1 MISRKTTK
9 TIAEIYQA
17 RFRSR
22 NPQNYIDKSQLYDF
36 LYENNYDLW
45 FLNATKKLPK
55 RRRILKDFIMGLHTG
70 ETVSSKTPNWTW
82 QQRSKL
88 GQRILTDLAEDILL
102 WSQPPNKYIPTGVK
116 EIFPQL
122 TSELEI
128 DGYIFRDGK
137 LYFSEATV
145 LDTEGEIGILEKLIQ
160 DLELNNLEVIKHHLE
175 SSETHYID
183 NKWDDSIS
191 NSRKFLESI
200 LREIAAKH
208 YFLEESKLIDSSVY
222 KSPFQIRDYLTV
234 EGLIEPKEK
243 EAISKVYGLLSE
255 TGGHPYIAQKDQA
268 RLMRYLALSFA
279 QFALL
284 RFQGFLMEN

>member
-9 TIAEIYQA
+9 TIAETYQTK
-17 RFRSR
+17 FRSL
-22 NPQNYIDKSQLYDF
+22 NPQNNINKNLLYDF
-36 LYENNYDLW
+36 LYENNYDIW
-45 FLNATKKLPK
+45 FLNATKKLPN

-70 ETVSSKTPNWTW
+70 QTVLPKNPNLTL

-88 GQRILTDLAEDILL
+88 GQRLLSDLAEDILL
-102 WSQPPNKYIPTGVK
+102 WGLTPNVYIPTGVK
-116 EIFPQL
+116 KIFPQL
-122 TSELEI
+122 ISELEI

-137 LYFSEATV
+137 LYYSEATV

-160 DLELNNLEVIKHHLE
+160 DIELDNQEVIKHHLE

-208 YFLEESKLIDSSVY
+208 HFLDKSKSIDSNVY
-222 KSPFQIRDYLTV
+222 RTPFKIRDYLTA

-268 RLMRYLALSFA
+268 RLMRYLALAFA

-284 RFQGFLMEN
+284 RFQGFLLEN